1 MATDPLIAAPL
12 TASAFARFGDV
23 LSVDTARVRTINDGH
38 TLRHDLDA
46 RLTLTA
52 AGGRAAL
59 SLFRASPLPAPLR
72 LHKMER
78 HALSSQAFYPLSGRP
93 FLVVVAPAGDFDR
106 AALRAFLAA
115 PDQGVNYHAGVWHHY
130 LLALQE
136 TSDFL
141 VLDRLGP
148 DENCDQV
155 RLDPPLRVEWP
166 S

>member
-1 MATDPLIAAPL
+1 MATDSLIAAPL
-12 TASAFARFGDV
+12 TATAFARFGDV
-23 LSVDTARVRTINDGH
+23 LSLDTARVRTINNGH
-38 TLRHDLDA
+38 TLRHDFDA
-46 RLTLTA
+46 HLTLTA
-52 AGGRAAL
+52 AGGRAAA
-59 SLFRASPLPAPLR
+59 SLFRAAPLPAPLH

-93 FLVVVAPAGDFDR
+93 FLVVVAPAGDFER
-106 AALRAFLAA
+106 EQVRAFLAA

-148 DENCDQV
+148 DQNCEEV
-155 RLDPPLRVEWP
+155 RLDPSLRVEWP